1 MAPPRPA
8 VQAHPVALKKLDPR
22 VSLTR
27 GRGAVKPATMSASVS
42 PAAQTPSRRF
52 LGRRAPVLAFVLAS
66 TFALV
71 AWAQKVAVVDTQ
83 RAMMETEDG
92 LRMQANIKKV
102 FDTKQQE
109 LEGKQ
114 QELERE
120 RADIEKQ
127 QEVVSEQ
134 AIRRRAEDWQRE
146 MVALQQMSVTYN
158 QELQKKQAELTQ
170 PIYEKTMTLIRR
182 IATTEGYDMV
192 VDKQVVPYSRSDLD
206 ITDRVITMYNGGVPS
221 EGGAA
226 EKKPEEAKKP
236 AATKPAA
243 TKPAAQKK

>member
-1 MAPPRPA
+1 MRGKSGQIRPFVRSQYA
-8 VQAHPVALKKLDPR
+8 SAAL
-22 VSLTR
+22 SLTHAQ
-27 GRGAVKPATMSASVS
+27 GAVKPRFMPRTLSS
-42 PAAQTPSRRF
+42 PLARRLGVAAF
-52 LGRRAPVLAFVLAS
+52 AIAS

-71 AWAQKVAVVDTQ
+71 AWAQKIAVVDTQ

-92 LRMQANIKKV
+92 LRMQANLKKV

-109 LEGKQ
+109 LETKQ

-134 AIRRRAEDWQRE
+134 AIRRRAEEWQRE
-146 MVALQQMSVTYN
+146 MIALQQMSVTYN

-170 PIYEKTMTLIRR
+170 PIIEKTMGIIRR
-182 IATTEGYDMV
+182 IATSEGYDMV

-206 ITDRVITMYNGGVPS
+206 LPDRVITMYNGGAPVEAP
-221 EGGAA
+221 A
-226 EKKPEEAKKP
+226 EKKDGAKKP
-236 AATKPAA
+236 VEKKEAAP
-243 TKPAAQKK
+243 KK